1 MAKTFIK
8 LTRPEMR
15 QRAPGGKIN
24 EHGITF
30 EKSAAGD
37 GVFTVNI
44 MAAGQRIHR
53 VVGRESDGT
62 TRTQAEA
69 FIEKVR
75 SDAKNDRLAL
85 PKGRKVALAMH
96 TAVTCGYVHLMAV
109 ATAMTQS
116 GSFRRSP
123 KSSDQPAPQ
132 LAKPCNSAAFSAAA
146 LLNRPD
152 IRPDEPAVSDHRR
165 AGRP

>member
-1 MAKTFIK
+1 MAKTFTK

-15 QRAPGGKIN
+15 KLAPGGKIN

-30 EKSAAGD
+30 EKSATGD

-44 MAAGQRIHR
+44 MADGQRIHR

-75 SDAKNDRLAL
+75 RMQRMIASRC
-85 PKGRKVALAMH
+85 RRVAR
-96 TAVTCGYVHLMAV
+96 
-109 ATAMTQS
+109 S
-116 GSFRRSP
+116 RSP
-123 KSSDQPAPQ
+123 C
-132 LAKPCNSAAFSAAA
+132 AKPQRNTLIA
-146 LLNRPD
+146 
-152 IRPDEPAVSDHRR
+152 
-165 AGRP
+165 

>member
-1 MAKTFIK
+1 MAKTFTK

-15 QRAPGGKIN
+15 KLAPGDKIN

-44 MAAGQRIHR
+44 MEDGQRIHR

-62 TRTQAEA
+62 TRTQAEE
-69 FIEKVR
+69 FIAKVR

-85 PKGRKVALAMH
+85 PKGRKVALAM
-96 TAVTCGYVHLMAV
+96 
-109 ATAMTQS
+109 
-116 GSFRRSP
+116 RE
-123 KSSDQPAPQ
+123 
-132 LAKPCNSAAFSAAA
+132 AAA
-146 LLNRPD
+146 KYLGRLKVEGGKDLKMKRQRLDLHLVPFFGD
-152 IRPDEPAVSDHRR
+152 FPLSKIRLRYRALQAPAVPLRPNRRR
-165 AGRP
+165 APLQRCSPR